1 METSLLTYV
10 QDVRLRRFSDS
21 QLIVLKDGEIPYVRW
36 VQIGSRPFDVEYG
49 NTGCGDFIRGLQN

>member
-10 QDVRLRRFSDS
+10 QDVRLRNFSDS

-36 VQIGSRPFDVEYG
+36 VQIGSRPFDV
-49 NTGCGDFIRGLQN
+49 LQGPPTHIDAYQTKIF